1 MAYNKAREERK
12 WRQWKAREERQL
24 RILGMDEEAIRTLR
38 SADWKVFKSER
49 RFQER
54 QADFPEDWDYE
65 DPNPYSPEITEI
77 SELLDL
83 VGDESL
89 FLALFNADKR
99 TLQILLLKMMGFSVK
114 EISERIRI
122 PEKTIYTK
130 IDRLKKKVKKFT
142 KK

>member
-130 IDRLKKKVKKFT
+130 IDRLKKKIKKFT

>member
-54 QADFPEDWDYE
+54 QADFPEDWDCE

-130 IDRLKKKVKKFT
+130 IDRLKKKIKKFT
-142 KK
+142 KR